1 MIAFDI
7 VVNEKKVCTAGVDS
21 DYGML
26 TAILSW
32 AKRDLSRLPAEVR
45 TEVPGEALKMVV
57 SGQRNLD
64 GSDSENLQWTG
75 CDLKPGDEIRI
86 AIVDVDRVDA
96 PASTE
101 KVSPNYVKKKPSD
114 RMLH

>member
-7 VVNEKKVCTAGVDS
+7 VVNDKKVCTAGVDS

-32 AKRDLSRLPAEVR
+32 ARRDLSRLPVEVRAEV
-45 TEVPGEALKMVV
+45 PAEALQMVV

-64 GSDSENLQWTG
+64 GSDLENLQWKG

-101 KVSPNYVKKKPSD
+101 KVSPNCVKKKRSD
-114 RMLH
+114 MMLH

>member
-1 MIAFDI
+1 MIAFEI
-7 VVNEKKVCTAGVDS
+7 VVNDKKVCTAGVDS

-32 AKRDLSRLPAEVR
+32 ARRDLSRLPAEVR

-57 SGQRNLD
+57 SGQRNLGGRD
-64 GSDSENLQWTG
+64 LENLQWTG

-96 PASTE
+96 PASIQ
-101 KVSPNYVKKKPSD
+101 KVSPKYVKKKPSD
-114 RMLH
+114 IMLH

>member
-1 MIAFDI
+1 MIAFEI
-7 VVNEKKVCTAGVDS
+7 FVNEEKVCTAGVDS

-32 AKRDLSRLPAEVR
+32 AKRDLSRLPVSVR
-45 TEVPGEALKMVV
+45 ADVPGEALKMVV

-64 GSDSENLQWTG
+64 DSDLENLQWTG
-75 CDLKPGDEIRI
+75 CDLKAGDEIRI

-96 PASTE
+96 PESTQ
-101 KVSPNYVKKKPSD
+101 KISPKYVKKKRSD
-114 RMLH
+114 IILH